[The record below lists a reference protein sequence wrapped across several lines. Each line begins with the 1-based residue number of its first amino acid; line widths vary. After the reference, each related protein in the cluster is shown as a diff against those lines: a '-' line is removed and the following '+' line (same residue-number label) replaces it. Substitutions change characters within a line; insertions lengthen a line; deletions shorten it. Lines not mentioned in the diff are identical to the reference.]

1 MRPEILHSSKEKEP
15 NFHKKGVR
23 PVSLRKSYSK
33 DQGTC
38 KVTFE
43 LPDAAAPGAE
53 TVFLVGD
60 FNNWSETATEMK
72 KNKDGN
78 WSVTLSLSA
87 GRQYYF
93 RYLIDGVTWEN
104 DWNADK
110 YIQSPYADAD
120 NSVVIV

>member
-1 MRPEILHSSKEKEP
+1 
-15 NFHKKGVR
+15 
-23 PVSLRKSYSK
+23 VSLKKSYSK

-43 LPDAAAPGAE
+43 LPEAAAPGAR
-53 TVFLVGD
+53 TVHLVGD

-72 KNKDGN
+72 QGKDGD
-78 WSVTLSLSA
+78 WTASVTLAS

-93 RYLIDGVTWEN
+93 RYLIDGTAWEN

-110 YIQSPYADAD
+110 YVQSPSSDAH